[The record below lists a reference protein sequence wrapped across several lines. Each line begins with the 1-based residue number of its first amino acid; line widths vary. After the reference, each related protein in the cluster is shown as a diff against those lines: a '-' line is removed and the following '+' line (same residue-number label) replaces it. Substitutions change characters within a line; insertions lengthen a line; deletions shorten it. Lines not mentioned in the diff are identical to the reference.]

1 MKKMYVFK
9 LPTPDGRDQRYARMG
24 HLNFKQQPN
33 CKPVDNIDDASKFSE
48 PSIFGRVFPDV
59 LGEIE
64 EVSVV
69 VVEQKHQAAM
79 RFLKDLL
86 DKEIAFAKEQE
97 ETAHLPEDRKDAC
110 RDYEKMELIKE
121 LFGL

>member
-1 MKKMYVFK
+1 MKTMFVFK
-9 LPTPDGRDQRYARMG
+9 LPTPASRPQRYARMASFNRDHG
-24 HLNFKQQPN
+24 
-33 CKPVDNIDDASKFSE
+33 CKAVESIDEASKFSD
-48 PSIFGRVFPDV
+48 PVIFERTFPGV
-59 LGEIE
+59 PGEAE
-64 EVSVV
+64 QVSVV
-69 VVEQKHQAAM
+69 LIEQKHQAAM